1 MKKIPNSIDVKID
14 FLKKIIKKP
23 NLTILFTLHNLK
35 TAKWGDFPLYPR
47 DLHKGIQ
54 ELLNLGLIKVVIIH
68 DTPTGS
74 KAYELTPL
82 GKKIVQL
89 IEEMEKEFEKWHSG
103 LPKEPDK
110 FIEEVLE
117 GD

>member
-1 MKKIPNSIDVKID
+1 MKKITDTIQVKINI
-14 FLKKIIKKP
+14 LKRIIKKP
-23 NLTILFTLHNLK
+23 NLIILFTLRELD

-82 GKKIVQL
+82 GKKIVQY
-89 IEEMEKEFEKWHSG
+89 IEEIEKEFEKSYSG
-103 LPKEPDK
+103 LP
-110 FIEEVLE
+110 E
-117 GD
+117 G

>member
-1 MKKIPNSIDVKID
+1 MGKISNSTDVKID

-23 NLTILFTLHNLK
+23 NLTILFTLQKQK

-47 DLHKGIQ
+47 DLHKGIR
-54 ELLNLGLIKVVIIH
+54 ELLNLGLIRVIIVH

-82 GKKIVQL
+82 GKKIVHHL
-89 IEEMEKEFEKWHSG
+89 EELEKEFKKYHSQ
-103 LPKEPDK
+103 
-110 FIEEVLE
+110 
-117 GD
+117 